1 MRLLL
6 PHHKAKTMK
15 LLGPTLL
22 ILGAILNIFALFMLV
37 PLALSIA
44 YDSDNQLAFFSS
56 ATITSLTGIAFLL
69 VGKKPRLDFMQPRQV
84 FLITTCAWTG
94 VSLFGALPFLLIANP
109 LSVADA
115 VFEAVS
121 GVTSTGASVMAGLD
135 TLPKDILLWRSMLN
149 WIGGV
154 GIIGMAIAVLPF
166 LRVGGMR
173 LFKTES
179 SDWSD
184 KAMPRAQS
192 LMAMIIYCYIFLSIV
207 CCLAFWLAGMDFFN
221 AINHAMTTVSTGGF
235 STSDSSFAQFDSLLV
250 HWIAIVFMLAGAFPF
265 VLFVRLLVNRKLVV
279 FRDTQV
285 RGLLAI
291 VGLTTVILT
300 LHLVLTNQMDPLRAI
315 TMACFNLVSVIT
327 TTGFASGDYQ
337 LWGPIALIIFFFATF
352 VGGCSGSTTGG
363 IKVFRLQ
370 IFAGLV
376 KEQIITAIHP
386 RAIISRRYNNRL
398 ISSEII
404 ASSISYMFLMTACLV
419 VCSIILALT
428 GLDLVTSFT
437 GSAASLM
444 NVGPGLGD
452 IIGPAGNYSSLT
464 DTAKWTLSAAML
476 LGRLEFLTIL
486 VLFSPAFWRA

>member
-1 MRLLL
+1 
-6 PHHKAKTMK
+6 MK

-22 ILGAILNIFALFMLV
+22 ILGAILNILALFMLV

-44 YDSDNQLAFFSS
+44 YDSNNQLAFFSS
-56 ATITSLTGIAFLL
+56 ATITSLSGIAFLL
-69 VGKKPRLDFMQPRQV
+69 MSKKSRLDFMQPRLV
-84 FLITTCAWTG
+84 FLITSVAWTG
-94 VSLFGALPFLLIANP
+94 VSLFSALPFLLIDHP
-109 LSVADA
+109 LGLADA

-121 GVTSTGASVMAGLD
+121 GVTTTGSSVMSGLD
-135 TLPKDILLWRSMLN
+135 ALPKDILLWRSMLN

-192 LMAMIIYCYIFLSIV
+192 LMAMIIYSYLALSVI

-221 AINHAMTTVSTGGF
+221 AINHTMTTVSTGGF
-235 STSDSSFAQFDSLLV
+235 STSDSSFAQFDSLLI

-265 VLFVRLLVNRKLVV
+265 VLFVRLLVNKKFIV
-279 FRDTQV
+279 FGDTQV
-285 RGLLAI
+285 RGLLWIVAI
-291 VGLTTVILT
+291 TTLMLSLQLIISG
-300 LHLVLTNQMDPLRAI
+300 QMDPLRAV

-337 LWGPIALIIFFFATF
+337 LWGSLALVVFFFATF

-370 IFAGLV
+370 IFGGLV
-376 KEQIITAIHP
+376 KEQIMTAIHP

-404 ASSISYMFLMTACLV
+404 ASSISYMFLMVACWLV
-419 VCSIILALT
+419 ITIILALT
-428 GLDLVTSFT
+428 GLDLVTSVT
-437 GSAASLM
+437 GALTSVM

-452 IIGPAGNYSSLT
+452 VIGPAGNFSSLS
-464 DTAKWTLSAAML
+464 DTAKWALSAGML

-486 VLFSPAFWRA
+486 VLFTPAFWRA

>member
-1 MRLLL
+1 
-6 PHHKAKTMK
+6 MK

-22 ILGAILNIFALFMLV
+22 ILGAILNILALFMLV
-37 PLALSIA
+37 PLALSIT
-44 YDSDNQLAFFSS
+44 YNSDNQLAFFSS
-56 ATITSLTGIAFLL
+56 AAITSLVGIVFLL
-69 VGKKPRLDFMQPRQV
+69 IGKKSRLDFMQPRQV
-84 FLITTCAWTG
+84 FLITTSAWTG
-94 VSLFGALPFLLIANP
+94 VSLFSALPFILIDHP
-109 LSVADA
+109 LSLADA

-121 GVTSTGASVMAGLD
+121 GVTSTGSSVMAGLD
-135 TLPKDILLWRSMLN
+135 SLPKDILLWRSMLN

-154 GIIGMAIAVLPF
+154 GIIGMAIAILPF

-192 LMAMIIYCYIFLSIV
+192 LMAMIIYCYLLLSLI

-221 AINHAMTTVSTGGF
+221 AVNHAMTTVSTGGF
-235 STSDSSFAQFDSLLV
+235 STSDSSFAQFDSLLI
-250 HWIAIVFMLAGAFPF
+250 HWIAIIFMLAGAFPF
-265 VLFVRLLVNRKLVV
+265 VLFVRLLVNKKFIV
-279 FRDTQV
+279 FKDTQV
-285 RGLLAI
+285 RGLLWVVA
-291 VGLTTVILT
+291 VTTLLLTAQLI
-300 LHLVLTNQMDPLRAI
+300 LTNQMDPLRAL

-337 LWGPIALIIFFFATF
+337 LWGPLALIIFFFATF
-352 VGGCSGSTTGG
+352 IGGCSGSTTGG

-370 IFAGLV
+370 IFGGLV
-376 KEQIITAIHP
+376 KEQIMTAIHP

-419 VCSIILALT
+419 TIAVILALT

-437 GSAASLM
+437 GAATAVM
-444 NVGPGLGD
+444 NVGPGLGP
-452 IIGPAGNYSSLT
+452 IIGPAGNFSTLS
-464 DTAKWTLSAAML
+464 DTAKWALSAGML

-486 VLFSPAFWRA
+486 VLFTPAFWRA

>member
-1 MRLLL
+1 
-6 PHHKAKTMK
+6 MK

-22 ILGAILNIFALFMLV
+22 ILGAILNILALFMLV
-37 PLALSIA
+37 PLAFSIA
-44 YDSDNQLAFFSS
+44 YNSDNQIAFFSS
-56 ATITSLTGIAFLL
+56 ATITSLSGITFLL
-69 VGKKPRLDFMQPRQV
+69 IGKKSRLDFMQPRQV
-84 FLITTCAWTG
+84 FLITSCAWTG
-94 VSLFGALPFLLIANP
+94 VSLFSALPFILIDHP
-109 LSVADA
+109 LTLADA

-135 TLPKDILLWRSMLN
+135 ALPKDILLWRSILN

-184 KAMPRAQS
+184 KAMPRARS
-192 LMAMIIYCYIFLSIV
+192 LMAMIIYCYILLSII
-207 CCLAFWLAGMDFFN
+207 CCLAYWLAGMDFFN
-221 AINHAMTTVSTGGF
+221 AINHAMATVSTGGF
-235 STSDSSFAQFDSLLV
+235 STSDSSFAQFDSLLI

-265 VLFVRLLVNRKLVV
+265 VLFVRMLINRKFIVLQ
-279 FRDTQV
+279 DTQV
-285 RGLLAI
+285 RGLLWV
-291 VGLTTVILT
+291 VGICTLLLTGQILASG
-300 LHLVLTNQMDPLRAI
+300 QMGVFEAI
-315 TMACFNLVSVIT
+315 TKACFNLVSIVT

-337 LWGPIALIIFFFATF
+337 LWGPLALVVFYFAMF
-352 VGGCSGSTTGG
+352 VGGCSGSTSGG

-386 RAIISRRYNNRL
+386 RAIISRRYNGRL

-404 ASSISYMFLMTACLV
+404 ASSISYMCLMAACLIV
-419 VCSIILALT
+419 IAVILALT
-428 GLDLVTSFT
+428 GLDMVTSIS
-437 GSAASLM
+437 GAATAVM

-452 IIGPAGNYSSLT
+452 VIGPAGNFSSLS
-464 DTAKWTLSAAML
+464 DTAKWALSAGML

-486 VLFSPAFWRA
+486 VLFTPAFWRA

>member
-1 MRLLL
+1 
-6 PHHKAKTMK
+6 MK

-22 ILGAILNIFALFMLV
+22 ILGAILNILALFMLV
-37 PLALSIA
+37 PLALSIT

-56 ATITSLTGIAFLL
+56 ATVTSLVGILFLL
-69 VGKKPRLDFMQPRQV
+69 NGKKSRIDYMQPRQV
-84 FLITTCAWTG
+84 FLITTVAWAG
-94 VSLFGALPFLLIANP
+94 VSLFSALPFMFIDHP
-109 LSVADA
+109 LSLADS

-121 GVTSTGASVMAGLD
+121 GVTSTGSSVMVGLD
-135 TLPKDILLWRSMLN
+135 DLPKDILLWRSMLN

-192 LMAMIIYCYIFLSIV
+192 LMAMIIYSYILLSLICGV
-207 CCLAFWLAGMDFFN
+207 AFWLAGMDVFN

-235 STSDSSFAQFDSLLV
+235 STSDSSFSQFNSPLI
-250 HWIAIVFMLAGAFPF
+250 HWVAIVFMLAGAFPF
-265 VLFVRLLVNRKLVV
+265 VLFVRLLVNKKWGLLN
-279 FRDTQV
+279 DTQV
-285 RGLLAI
+285 RGLLLI
-291 VGLTTVILT
+291 VGLTTLLLT
-300 LHLVLTNQMDPLRAI
+300 AQLIITDQMEPFQAL
-315 TMACFNLVSVIT
+315 TMACFNVVSVIT

-337 LWGPIALIIFFFATF
+337 LWGSLALIVFFFATF

-376 KEQIITAIHP
+376 KEQIMTAIHP

-419 VCSIILALT
+419 VIALILAMT

-437 GSAASLM
+437 GSATALM
-444 NVGPGLGD
+444 NVGPGLGPV
-452 IIGPAGNYSSLT
+452 IGPTGNFSSLS
-464 DTAKWTLSAAML
+464 DTAKWALSVGML

-486 VLFSPAFWRA
+486 VLFTPAFWRA

>member
-1 MRLLL
+1 
-6 PHHKAKTMK
+6 MK

-22 ILGAILNIFALFMLV
+22 ILGAILNILALFMLV

-44 YDSDNQLAFFSS
+44 YNSDNQVAFFSS
-56 ATITSLTGIAFLL
+56 AAITSLVGIGFLL
-69 VGKKPRLDFMQPRQV
+69 VGKKSRLDFMQPRQV
-84 FLITTCAWTG
+84 FLITTAAWTG
-94 VSLFGALPFLLIANP
+94 VSLFSALPFILIDHP
-109 LSVADA
+109 LTLADA

-121 GVTSTGASVMAGLD
+121 GVTSTGSSVMSGLD
-135 TLPKDILLWRSMLN
+135 SLPKDILLWRSILN

-154 GIIGMAIAVLPF
+154 GIIGMAIAILPF

-192 LMAMIIYCYIFLSIV
+192 LMAMIIYCYLLLSLI

-221 AINHAMTTVSTGGF
+221 AVNHAMATVSTGGF
-235 STSDSSFAQFDSLLV
+235 STSDSSFAQFDSLLI

-265 VLFVRLLVNRKLVV
+265 VLFVRLLVNRKFIV
-279 FRDTQV
+279 FKDTQV
-285 RGLLAI
+285 RGLLWI
-291 VGLTTVILT
+291 VAVTTVALT
-300 LHLVLTNQMDPLRAI
+300 AQLIITDQMAPFQAL

-337 LWGPIALIIFFFATF
+337 LWGSLSLIVFFFVTF

-370 IFAGLV
+370 IFGGLV
-376 KEQIITAIHP
+376 KEQIMTAIHP

-419 VCSIILALT
+419 TIAVILALT

-437 GSAASLM
+437 GAATAVM
-444 NVGPGLGD
+444 NVGPGLGP
-452 IIGPAGNYSSLT
+452 IIGPAGNFSSLS
-464 DTAKWTLSAAML
+464 DTAKWALSVGML

-486 VLFSPAFWRA
+486 VLFTPAFWRA

>member
-1 MRLLL
+1 
-6 PHHKAKTMK
+6 MK

-22 ILGAILNIFALFMLV
+22 ILGAILNILALFMLV

-56 ATITSLTGIAFLL
+56 ATITSLVGIVFLL
-69 VGKKPRLDFMQPRQV
+69 IGKKSRLDYMQPRQV
-84 FLITTCAWTG
+84 FLITSSTWTG
-94 VSLFGALPFLLIANP
+94 VCLFSALPFLLMAKP
-109 LSVADA
+109 LSITDA

-121 GVTSTGASVMAGLD
+121 GVTSTGSSVMSGLD
-135 TLPKDILLWRSMLN
+135 ALPKDILLWRSMLT

-192 LMAMIIYCYIFLSIV
+192 LMAMIIYCYLLLSAI
-207 CCLAFWLAGMDFFN
+207 CCLAFWLAGMDIFN
-221 AINHAMTTVSTGGF
+221 AVNHAMATVSTGGF
-235 STSDSSFAQFDSLLV
+235 STSDSSFAQFDGLLI
-250 HWIAIVFMLAGAFPF
+250 HWVAIIFMLAGAFPF
-265 VLFVRLLVNRKLVV
+265 VLFVRLLVNKKLVI
-279 FRDTQV
+279 FNDTQV
-285 RGLLAI
+285 QGLLWI
-291 VGLTTVILT
+291 VALTTIVLT
-300 LHLVLTNQMDPLRAI
+300 LHLIITDQMDFVQAFTL
-315 TMACFNLVSVIT
+315 ACFNIVSVIT

-337 LWGPIALIIFFFATF
+337 LWGPTSLIIFFFLTF

-370 IFAGLV
+370 IFGGLV
-376 KEQIITAIHP
+376 KEQIMTAIHP

-404 ASSISYMFLMTACLV
+404 ASSISYMFLMTVCLV
-419 VCSIILALT
+419 ICSIILAFT
-428 GLDLVTSFT
+428 GLDLVTSVT
-437 GSAASLM
+437 GSAAALM

-452 IIGPAGNYSSLT
+452 VIGPAGNYSSLT
-464 DTAKWTLSAAML
+464 NVAKWTLSVAML

-486 VLFSPAFWRA
+486 VLFAPAFWRA

>member
-1 MRLLL
+1 
-6 PHHKAKTMK
+6 MK

-22 ILGAILNIFALFMLV
+22 ILGAILNILAIFMLV

-56 ATITSLTGIAFLL
+56 ATITSVVGIVFLL
-69 VGKKPRLDFMQPRQV
+69 IGKKYHFDFMQPRQV

-94 VSLFGALPFLLIANP
+94 VSLFSALPFLLISSP
-109 LSVADA
+109 LSVADS

-121 GVTSTGASVMAGLD
+121 GVTSTGSSVMSGLD
-135 TLPKDILLWRSMLN
+135 NLPKDILLWRSMLN

-192 LMAMIIYCYIFLSIV
+192 LMAMIIYCYLLLSVI
-207 CCLAFWLAGMDFFN
+207 CCLAFWLAGMDLFN
-221 AINHAMTTVSTGGF
+221 AINHAMATVSTGGF
-235 STSDSSFAQFDSLLV
+235 STSDHSFAQFDSLLI
-250 HWIAIVFMLAGAFPF
+250 HWIAIIFMLAGAFPF
-265 VLFVRLLVNRKLVV
+265 VLFVRLLVNKKWVV
-279 FRDTQV
+279 FTDTQV
-285 RGLLAI
+285 RGLLWI
-291 VGLTTVILT
+291 VAVTTF
-300 LHLVLTNQMDPLRAI
+300 VLAVQLIITDQMDPLKAV

-337 LWGPIALIIFFFATF
+337 LWGPIALVAFFFATF

-376 KEQIITAIHP
+376 REQMITAIHP

-419 VCSIILALT
+419 VTSVILALT

-437 GSAASLM
+437 GAAASLM

-452 IIGPAGNYSSLT
+452 VIGPAGNYSSLS
-464 DTAKWTLSAAML
+464 DLAKWTLSAAML

-486 VLFSPAFWRA
+486 VLFAPAFWRA

>member
-1 MRLLL
+1 
-6 PHHKAKTMK
+6 
-15 LLGPTLL
+15 
-22 ILGAILNIFALFMLV
+22 MLV

-44 YDSDNQLAFFSS
+44 YNSDNQIAFFSS
-56 ATITSLTGIAFLL
+56 AAITSLVGIGFLL
-69 VGKKPRLDFMQPRQV
+69 VGKKSRLDFMQPRQV
-84 FLITTCAWTG
+84 FLITTAAWTG
-94 VSLFGALPFLLIANP
+94 VSLFSALPFILIDHP
-109 LSVADA
+109 LTLADA

-121 GVTSTGASVMAGLD
+121 GVTSTGSSVMSGLD
-135 TLPKDILLWRSMLN
+135 SLPKDILLWRSILN

-154 GIIGMAIAVLPF
+154 GIIGMAIAILPF

-192 LMAMIIYCYIFLSIV
+192 LMAMIIYCYLLLSLI

-221 AINHAMTTVSTGGF
+221 AVNHAMATVSTGGF
-235 STSDSSFAQFDSLLV
+235 STSDSSFAQFDSLLI

-265 VLFVRLLVNRKLVV
+265 VLFVRLLVNRKFIV
-279 FRDTQV
+279 FKDTQV
-285 RGLLAI
+285 RGLLWI
-291 VGLTTVILT
+291 VAVTTVALT
-300 LHLVLTNQMDPLRAI
+300 AQLIITDQMAPFQAL

-337 LWGPIALIIFFFATF
+337 LWGSLSLIVFFFVTF

-370 IFAGLV
+370 IFGGLV
-376 KEQIITAIHP
+376 KEQILTAIHP

-419 VCSIILALT
+419 TIAVILALT

-437 GSAASLM
+437 GAATAVM
-444 NVGPGLGD
+444 NVGPGLGP
-452 IIGPAGNYSSLT
+452 IIGPAGNFSSLS
-464 DTAKWTLSAAML
+464 DTAKWALSAGML

-486 VLFSPAFWRA
+486 VLFTPAFWRA

>member
-1 MRLLL
+1 
-6 PHHKAKTMK
+6 MK

-22 ILGAILNIFALFMLV
+22 ILGAILNILALFMLV

-44 YDSDNQLAFFSS
+44 YDSDNQIAFFSS
-56 ATITSLTGIAFLL
+56 AMVTSVVGIIFL
-69 VGKKPRLDFMQPRQV
+69 VIGKKYQVEFMQPRQV

-94 VSLFGALPFLLIANP
+94 VSLFSALPFLLIENS
-109 LSVADA
+109 LSAADA

-121 GVTSTGASVMAGLD
+121 GVTSTGSSVMAGLGS
-135 TLPKDILLWRSMLN
+135 LPKDVLLWRSILN

-184 KAMPRAQS
+184 KAMPRARS
-192 LMAMIIYCYIFLSIV
+192 LMAMIIYCYLFLSTV
-207 CCLAFWLAGMDFFN
+207 CCMAFWFAGMDLFN
-221 AINHAMTTVSTGGF
+221 AVNHAMTTVSTGGF
-235 STSDSSFAQFDSLLV
+235 STSDNSFAQFDSLLI
-250 HWIAIVFMLAGAFPF
+250 HWVAIAFMLAGAFPF

-279 FRDTQV
+279 FNDTQV
-285 RGLLAI
+285 RGLLLIVAI
-291 VGLTTVILT
+291 TT
-300 LHLVLTNQMDPLRAI
+300 LVMTAQLIISEQMDPLRAI

-337 LWGPIALIIFFFATF
+337 LWGPLALVLFFFATF

-376 KEQIITAIHP
+376 KEQIITAVHP
-386 RAIISRRYNNRL
+386 RAVISQRYNNRL

-404 ASSISYMFLMTACLV
+404 ASSISYMFLMTASLIV
-419 VCSIILALT
+419 TSLILGMT
-428 GLDLVTSFT
+428 GLDFVTSIT

-444 NVGPGLGD
+444 NVGPGLGEL
-452 IIGPAGNYSSLT
+452 IGPAGNYSTLT
-464 DTAKWTLSAAML
+464 DTAKWTLSIAML

-486 VLFSPAFWRA
+486 VLLAPAFWRA

>member
-1 MRLLL
+1 
-6 PHHKAKTMK
+6 MK

-22 ILGAILNIFALFMLV
+22 ILGAILNILALFMLV
-37 PLALSIA
+37 PLAFSIA
-44 YDSDNQLAFFSS
+44 YNSDNQIAFFSS
-56 ATITSLTGIAFLL
+56 ATITSLSGITFLL
-69 VGKKPRLDFMQPRQV
+69 IGKKSRLDFMQPRQV
-84 FLITTCAWTG
+84 FLITSCAWTG
-94 VSLFGALPFLLIANP
+94 VSLFSALPFMLIDHP
-109 LSVADA
+109 LHLADA

-121 GVTSTGASVMAGLD
+121 GVTTTGSSVMSGLD
-135 TLPKDILLWRSMLN
+135 SLPKDILLWRSMLN

-192 LMAMIIYCYIFLSIV
+192 LMAMIIYSYLALSVI

-221 AINHAMTTVSTGGF
+221 AVNHAMTTVSTGGF
-235 STSDSSFAQFDSLLV
+235 STSDSSFAQFESLLI

-265 VLFVRLLVNRKLVV
+265 VLFVRLLVNKK
-279 FRDTQV
+279 FIIFSDTQV
-285 RGLLAI
+285 RGLLWIVAI
-291 VGLTTVILT
+291 TTLMLSLQLIISG
-300 LHLVLTNQMDPLRAI
+300 QMDPLRAV

-327 TTGFASGDYQ
+327 TCGFASGDYQ
-337 LWGPIALIIFFFATF
+337 LWGSLSLVVFFFATF

-370 IFAGLV
+370 IFGGLV
-376 KEQIITAIHP
+376 REQIMTAIHP

-404 ASSISYMFLMTACLV
+404 ASSISYMFLMVTCWLV
-419 VCSIILALT
+419 IAVILALT
-428 GLDLVTSFT
+428 GLDLLTSVT
-437 GSAASLM
+437 GAATAVM

-452 IIGPAGNYSSLT
+452 VIGPAGNFSSLS
-464 DTAKWTLSAAML
+464 DTAKWALSAGML

-486 VLFSPAFWRA
+486 VLFTPVFWRA

>member
-1 MRLLL
+1 
-6 PHHKAKTMK
+6 MK

-22 ILGAILNIFALFMLV
+22 ILGAILNILALFMLV
-37 PLALSIA
+37 PLALSIT
-44 YDSDNQLAFFSS
+44 YNSDNQLAFFSS
-56 ATITSLTGIAFLL
+56 ATITSLVGIGFLL
-69 VGKKPRLDFMQPRQV
+69 IGKKSRLDFMQPRQV
-84 FLITTCAWTG
+84 FLITTSAWTG
-94 VSLFGALPFLLIANP
+94 VSLFSALPFMLSANP
-109 LSVADA
+109 LDLADS

-121 GVTSTGASVMAGLD
+121 GVTTTGSTVMSGLD
-135 TLPKDILLWRSMLN
+135 GLPKDILLWRSMLN

-192 LMAMIIYCYIFLSIV
+192 LMAMIIYSYIALSII
-207 CCLAFWLAGMDFFN
+207 CCLAFWLAGMDLFN
-221 AINHAMTTVSTGGF
+221 AVNHAMASVSTGGF
-235 STSDSSFAQFDSLLV
+235 STSDSSFAQFDSLLI

-265 VLFVRLLVNRKLVV
+265 VLFVRLLVNKKFIV
-279 FRDTQV
+279 FKDTQV
-285 RGLLAI
+285 RGLLWIVAI
-291 VGLTTVILT
+291 TTFALTAQLIITD
-300 LHLVLTNQMDPLRAI
+300 QMAPFKAL

-337 LWGPIALIIFFFATF
+337 LWGALSLIIFFFVTF

-370 IFAGLV
+370 IFGGLV
-376 KEQIITAIHP
+376 KEQIITAVHP

-419 VCSIILALT
+419 VIAVILALT
-428 GLDLVTSFT
+428 GLDLVTSVT
-437 GSAASLM
+437 GAATALM
-444 NVGPGLGD
+444 NVGPGLGP
-452 IIGPAGNYSSLT
+452 IIGPAGNFASLS
-464 DTAKWTLSAAML
+464 DTAKWALSAGML

-486 VLFSPAFWRA
+486 VLFTPAFWRA